1 MACAHEDAFIRCV
14 PSVWRNRCVIRQV
27 AANGG
32 RFALWGSAGLGR
44 YFRGCFG
51 GGLRAGVQIYRA
63 FGTHV
68 WVPARRYA
76 KTLHLAG
83 MTKEM
88 LVRIAPALFVLLW
101 STGFIGTKIGAAGAE
116 PFTFLVLR
124 FALVLA
130 LLIPFGWAIASP
142 KLEPRQ
148 RMHAVVVGVLVH
160 AMYLGGVMWGMRH
173 GMPASIAALITCLQP
188 ILTAVLSGLLLREVI
203 SGRHWFG
210 LALGLFGAALVVGP
224 KVAAAGGGGATPAT
238 IATTVIALIAIT
250 CGTIYQRRFATGF
263 DLVSGAVWQ
272 YAGAFVAVVPLAL
285 LFETRQVDWTPQFVG
300 ALLWLVLVL
309 SLGAIS
315 LLMLLIRENA
325 VSRTSALFY
334 LIPGVTAVMAYFA
347 FGEQL
352 SALQLVGLVVV
363 SVAVLIMQTKKA
375 E

>member
-1 MACAHEDAFIRCV
+1 
-14 PSVWRNRCVIRQV
+14 
-27 AANGG
+27 
-32 RFALWGSAGLGR
+32 
-44 YFRGCFG
+44 
-51 GGLRAGVQIYRA
+51 
-63 FGTHV
+63 
-68 WVPARRYA
+68 
-76 KTLHLAG
+76 
-83 MTKEM
+83 M

-101 STGFIGTKIGAAGAE
+101 STGFIGTKMGAAGAE

-130 LLIPFGWAIASP
+130 LLIPFGWAAGSP
-142 KLEPRQ
+142 RLEPRQ
-148 RMHAVVVGVLVH
+148 RMHAVVVGLLVH
-160 AMYLGGVMWGMRH
+160 AFYLGGVMWGMRN

-224 KVAAAGGGGATPAT
+224 KVMAAGGGATPAT
-238 IATTVIALIAIT
+238 IASTVVALIAIT
-250 CGTIYQRRFATGF
+250 VGTIYQRRFATGF

-272 YAGAFVAVVPLAL
+272 YVGALVAVVPLAL
-285 LFETRQVDWTPQFVG
+285 LFETRHVDWTPQFVG

-315 LLMLLIRENA
+315 LLMMLIRGNA

-334 LIPGVTAVMAYFA
+334 LVPGMTAVMAYFA

-352 SALQLVGLVVV
+352 NAVQLAGLVVV
-363 SVAVLIMQTKKA
+363 SVAVLLMQSKKA